1 MVAKQ
6 KRDDATTVNEENSDN
21 KAAKTSS
28 KKYRN
33 SFANNALFKVKGKVL
48 IRWKPFRWRTSC
60 LIACHVEKV
69 CFVIIREKMMFR
81 NIKVSCFHRGGCC

>member
-6 KRDDATTVNEENSDN
+6 KRDDTTTVNEENSDN

-48 IRWKPFRWRTSC
+48 IR
-60 LIACHVEKV
+60 
-69 CFVIIREKMMFR
+69 
-81 NIKVSCFHRGGCC
+81 